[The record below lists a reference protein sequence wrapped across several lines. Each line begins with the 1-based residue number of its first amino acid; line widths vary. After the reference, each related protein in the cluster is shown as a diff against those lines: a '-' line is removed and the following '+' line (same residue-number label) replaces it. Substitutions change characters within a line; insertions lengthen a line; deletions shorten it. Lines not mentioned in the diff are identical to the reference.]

1 MSWTPDPRPSWVAAV
16 NRGDAGPVVDEA
28 RLPFDPELLMAEA
41 LVRQGRAP
49 DGRAP
54 DGRAALGD
62 DDFIEPLTL
71 FCHGLENEADLT
83 VMGRWMSRRMILRLL
98 EVRIQISDYLAAD
111 PDTLDEPIDQPIF
124 VIGAPR
130 TGTTV
135 MHGLLAQDPAHRA
148 PEGWELLR
156 PVPPPHPDSG
166 IRAADPRIAL
176 AGAELVMP
184 QTVASGMLA
193 IHEYSG
199 RMYKECLSAMSFE
212 FRSEEMVSRTDV
224 PTYQAWYD
232 SADLRPAYRT
242 YRKVLQILQRRMPTR
257 CWVLKSPAH
266 LQGLPALLEVFDDA
280 RFVITHRDPTAILP
294 SVTSLI
300 ATMRWAHSDR
310 VDFAAIG
317 RYHLELYSRSLD
329 NLIDLIDS
337 GRLLAD
343 RTAQVPHKLVS
354 TEKMAA
360 ARSVYEQLDMELSP
374 DAEDA
379 MAAHAAATPPGK
391 HGGHSYQFED
401 LGITRAEVRSRFARY
416 IERFDIPVVNDD

>member
-1 MSWTPDPRPSWVAAV
+1 MSWSPDPRPDWVAAV

-28 RLPFDPELLMAEA
+28 RRPFDPHLLMAEA

-49 DGRAP
+49 D
-54 DGRAALGD
+54 DRAALGD
-62 DDFIEPLTL
+62 DAFVEPFTL

-83 VMGRWMSRRMILRLL
+83 VIGRWMSRRMILRLL
-98 EVRIQISDYLAAD
+98 EVRIQINDYLAAD
-111 PDTLDEPIDQPIF
+111 PGTLDEPIDQPIF

-135 MHGLLAQDPAHRA
+135 MHGILAQDPAHRA

-156 PVPPPHPDSG
+156 PVPPPDPDPD
-166 IRAADPRIAL
+166 IRATDPRIAL

-199 RMYKECLSAMSFE
+199 RMFKECLSAMSFE

-224 PTYQAWYD
+224 PSYQAWYD
-232 SADLRPAYRT
+232 TADLRPAYRT
-242 YRKVLQILQRRMPTR
+242 YRRVLQILQRRMPTR
-257 CWVLKSPAH
+257 RWVLKSPAH
-266 LQGLPALLEVFDDA
+266 LQGLPALMEVFDDA

-300 ATMRWAHSDR
+300 ATMRWAHSER

-317 RYHLELYSRSLD
+317 RYHLELYARSLD

-337 GRLLAD
+337 GRLPSD
-343 RTAQVPHKLVS
+343 RTAQVPHRQVS
-354 TEKMAA
+354 TEKLAA
-360 ARSVYEQLDMELSP
+360 VRSVYEQLGMELST
-374 DAEDA
+374 DAEAA
-379 MAAHAAATPPGK
+379 MSAYVDATPPGK
-391 HGGHSYQFED
+391 HGEHRYEFED
-401 LGITRAEVRSRFARY
+401 LGLTRAEVRARFARY
-416 IERFDIPVVNDD
+416 IERFDIPVAGDG

>member
-1 MSWTPDPRPSWVAAV
+1 MSWTPDPRPDWVAAV
-16 NRGDAGPVVDEA
+16 NRGDAGTVVDEA
-28 RLPFDPELLMAEA
+28 RRLFDPDLLMAEA

-49 DGRAP
+49 D
-54 DGRAALGD
+54 DRAALGD
-62 DDFIEPLTL
+62 DAFVEPLTL
-71 FCHGLENEADLT
+71 FCHGLEHEADLT

-98 EVRIQISDYLAAD
+98 EVRIQINDYLAAD
-111 PDTLDEPIDQPIF
+111 PGTLDEPIDQPIF

-135 MHGLLAQDPAHRA
+135 MHGVMAQDPSHRA

-156 PVPPPHPDSG
+156 PVPPPDPDPDV
-166 IRAADPRIAL
+166 RATDPRIAL

-199 RMYKECLSAMSFE
+199 RMFKECLSAMSFE

-232 SADLRPAYRT
+232 TADLRPAYRT
-242 YRKVLQILQRRMPTR
+242 YRRVLQILQRRMPTR
-257 CWVLKSPAH
+257 RWVLKSPAH
-266 LQGLPALLEVFDDA
+266 LQGLPALMEVFDDA

-317 RYHLELYSRSLD
+317 RYHLELYGRSLD

-337 GRLLAD
+337 GRLPAD
-343 RTAQVPHKLVS
+343 RTAQVPHRQVS
-354 TEKMAA
+354 TEKLAA
-360 ARSVYEQLDMELSP
+360 TRSVYEQLGMELSA
-374 DAEDA
+374 DAETS
-379 MAAHAAATPPGK
+379 MAAYVDATPPGK
-391 HGGHSYQFED
+391 HGEHRYEFED
-401 LGITRAEVRSRFARY
+401 LGLTRAEVRARFARY
-416 IERFDIPVVNDD
+416 IERFDIPVAANE

>member
-1 MSWTPDPRPSWVAAV
+1 M

-28 RLPFDPELLMAEA
+28 RRPFDPHLLMAEA

-49 DGRAP
+49 ND
-54 DGRAALGD
+54 RAAFGD
-62 DDFIEPLTL
+62 DGFVEPLSL
-71 FCHGLENEADLT
+71 FCRGLEHEADLT

-98 EVRIQISDYLAAD
+98 EVRIQINDYLATD
-111 PDTLDEPIDQPIF
+111 PGTLEEPIEQPIF

-156 PVPPPHPDSG
+156 PVPPPDPDPD
-166 IRAADPRIAL
+166 IRATDPRIAL

-184 QTVASGMLA
+184 QTVASGMLS

-199 RMYKECLSAMSFE
+199 RMFKECLSAMSFE

-224 PTYQAWYD
+224 PSYQAWYD
-232 SADLRPAYRT
+232 TADLRPAYRT
-242 YRKVLQILQRRMPTR
+242 YRRVLQILQRRMPTR
-257 CWVLKSPAH
+257 RWVLKSPAH
-266 LQGLPALLEVFDDA
+266 LQGLPALMEVFDDA

-317 RYHLELYSRSLD
+317 QYHLELYGRSLD

-337 GRLLAD
+337 GRLPAD
-343 RTAQVPHKLVS
+343 RTAQMPHRQVS
-354 TEKMAA
+354 TEKLAA
-360 ARSVYEQLDMELSP
+360 ARSVYEQLGMELSA
-374 DAEDA
+374 DAEAA
-379 MAAHAAATPPGK
+379 MAAYVDATPPGK
-391 HGGHSYQFED
+391 HGEHRYEFED
-401 LGITRAEVRSRFARY
+401 LGLTRAEVRARFARY
-416 IERFDIPVVNDD
+416 IERFNIPVADND

>member
-1 MSWTPDPRPSWVAAV
+1 MSWTPDPRPDWVVAV
-16 NRGDAGPVVDEA
+16 NRGDAGPVMDEA
-28 RLPFDPELLMAEA
+28 CRPFDPDLLIAEA
-41 LVRQGRAP
+41 LVRQGRAAG
-49 DGRAP
+49 D
-54 DGRAALGD
+54 RAAFGD
-62 DDFIEPLTL
+62 DAFVEPLTL
-71 FCHGLENEADLT
+71 FCHGLEHEADLT

-98 EVRIQISDYLAAD
+98 EVRIQLNDYLVAD
-111 PDTLDEPIDQPIF
+111 PDTLNEPIDQPIF

-135 MHGLLAQDPAHRA
+135 MHGVLAQDPAHRA

-156 PVPPPHPDSG
+156 PVPPPHPDPDV
-166 IRAADPRIAL
+166 RATDPRIAL

-199 RMYKECLSAMSFE
+199 RMFKECLSAMSFE

-224 PTYQAWYD
+224 PTYQAWID
-232 SADLRPAYRT
+232 TADFRPAYRT

-257 CWVLKSPAH
+257 RWVLKSPAH

-280 RFVITHRDPTAILP
+280 RFVITNRDPTAILP

-317 RYHLELYSRSLD
+317 QYHLDLYARSLD

-337 GRLLAD
+337 GRLSPD
-343 RTAQVPHKLVS
+343 RIAQVPHRQVS
-354 TEKMAA
+354 TEKLAA
-360 ARSVYEQLDMELSP
+360 ARSVYEQLGMELS
-374 DAEDA
+374 AEAEAA
-379 MAAHAAATPPGK
+379 MVAYVAATPPGK
-391 HGGHSYQFED
+391 HGEHRYEFED
-401 LGITRAEVRSRFARY
+401 LGLTRAEVRSRFARY
-416 IERFDIPVVNDD
+416 IERFDIPVAGGD

>member
-1 MSWTPDPRPSWVAAV
+1 MSWSPDPRPDWVAAV
-16 NRGDAGPVVDEA
+16 NRGDTGPVVDEA
-28 RLPFDPELLMAEA
+28 RRPFDPHLLMAEA

-49 DGRAP
+49 DDRG
-54 DGRAALGD
+54 ALGND
-62 DDFIEPLTL
+62 AFVEPLTL
-71 FCHGLENEADLT
+71 FCHGLEHEADLT

-98 EVRIQISDYLAAD
+98 EVRIQINDYLATD
-111 PDTLDEPIDQPIF
+111 PGTQEEPIEQPIF

-156 PVPPPHPDSG
+156 PVPPPDPDPD

-184 QTVASGMLA
+184 QTVASGMLS

-199 RMYKECLSAMSFE
+199 RMFKECLSAMSFE

-232 SADLRPAYRT
+232 TADLRPAYRT
-242 YRKVLQILQRRMPTR
+242 YRQVLQVLQRRMPTR
-257 CWVLKSPAH
+257 RWVLKSPAH
-266 LQGLPALLEVFDDA
+266 LQGLPALMEVFDDA

-317 RYHLELYSRSLD
+317 RYHLELYARSLD
-329 NLIDLIDS
+329 NLINLIDS
-337 GRLLAD
+337 GRLPAE
-343 RTAQVPHKLVS
+343 RTAQVPHRQVS
-354 TEKMAA
+354 TEKLAA
-360 ARSVYEQLDMELSP
+360 ARSVYEQLGMELSA
-374 DAEDA
+374 DAEAA
-379 MAAHAAATPPGK
+379 MAAYVDATPPGK
-391 HGGHSYQFED
+391 HGEHRYEFED
-401 LGITRAEVRSRFARY
+401 LGLTRAEVRARFARY
-416 IERFDIPVVNDD
+416 IDRFDIPVAGDG

>member
-1 MSWTPDPRPSWVAAV
+1 MAAV

-28 RLPFDPELLMAEA
+28 RRPFDPDLLMAEA
-41 LVRQGRAP
+41 LVRQGRTS
-49 DGRAP
+49 D
-54 DGRAALGD
+54 DRAALGD

-71 FCHGLENEADLT
+71 FCHGLENEAELT

-111 PDTLDEPIDQPIF
+111 PCTLDESIEQPIF

-156 PVPPPHPDSG
+156 PVPPPHPDPD

-224 PTYQAWYD
+224 PSYQTWYD

-257 CWVLKSPAH
+257 RWVLKSPAH
-266 LQGLPALLEVFDDA
+266 LQGLPALLDVFDDA

-300 ATMRWAHSDR
+300 ATMRWAHSDL

-317 RYHLELYSRSLD
+317 RHHLELYSRSLD

-337 GRLLAD
+337 GRLVPE

-360 ARSVYEQLDMELSP
+360 VRSVYEQLDMELSS

-401 LGITRAEVRSRFARY
+401 LGLTRAEVRARFARY